1 MLCCQRQ
8 RKASKP
14 TSHRLRPVPSIYVDH
29 AATTPMSPA
38 AFSAMSDQLQ
48 QLGNPSSLHTH
59 GRATRKTL
67 EDAREAIAK
76 SIDCL
81 ASEVIF
87 TASGTEANNIA
98 LKGLLWN
105 GKKNGK
111 NVVVISAIEHHAIL
125 DPAQWLK
132 THEGAEIIE
141 VPVTSDGVID
151 LDFLRNL
158 VSQRSAEIAVISIMH
173 SNNETGVLQP
183 IGEIIEIAGDI
194 PVHTDA
200 VQSFSKIPLSYKSLG
215 VTALTLS
222 AHKVGG
228 PLGIGA
234 LILRR
239 AFEIP
244 ALLHGGGQER
254 EIRSGTLNA
263 PSIVAF
269 ATAANDSYD
278 AQKVSQLRDSFISGV
293 KALIPDAYIN
303 GEKSDRLPGI
313 VNVTFPGTQ
322 SDTLLLLLDGAQV
335 SASTGSACS
344 AGVHE
349 ASHVLLAMGHTE
361 ESAQSSL
368 RFSFGA
374 TSTQEDV
381 DFVLS
386 VLPDVISRGRAA
398 NK

>member
-1 MLCCQRQ
+1 
-8 RKASKP
+8 
-14 TSHRLRPVPSIYVDH
+14 
-29 AATTPMSPA
+29 MSE
-38 AFSAMSDQLQ
+38 QLQ

-59 GRATRKTL
+59 GRATRKSL

-76 SIDCL
+76 KIDCL

-98 LKGLLWN
+98 LKGLFWN
-105 GKKNGK
+105 GKRNGK
-111 NVVVISAIEHHAIL
+111 NLVVISSIEHHAIL
-125 DPAQWLK
+125 DPAQWLH
-132 THEGAEIIE
+132 THEGAEVIA
-141 VPVTSDGVID
+141 VPVTTDGVID
-151 LDFLRNL
+151 LAFLQKL
-158 VSQRSAEIAVISIMH
+158 VMERGDEIAVISIMH

-183 IGEIIEIAGDI
+183 LQEVVRIAGDI

-200 VQSFSKIPLSYKSLG
+200 VQSFTKTPLSYKNLG

-222 AHKVGG
+222 AHKIGG
-228 PLGIGA
+228 PLGVGA

-239 AFEIP
+239 AYEIP

-269 ATAANDSYD
+269 AAAVSDSYD
-278 AQKVSQLRDSFISGV
+278 ANKVRGIRDAFIAGV
-293 KALIPDAYIN
+293 KQMIPDAYIN
-303 GEKSDRLPGI
+303 GENSDRLPGI

-322 SDTLLLLLDGAQV
+322 SDTLLLLLDSVHV

-349 ASHVLLAMGHTE
+349 ASHVLLSMGHTE

>member
-1 MLCCQRQ
+1 
-8 RKASKP
+8 
-14 TSHRLRPVPSIYVDH
+14 
-29 AATTPMSPA
+29 MSE
-38 AFSAMSDQLQ
+38 QLQ

-67 EDAREAIAK
+67 EDAREVIAQK
-76 SIDCL
+76 VDCL

-98 LKGLLWN
+98 LKGLFWN
-105 GKKNGK
+105 GQKNGK
-111 NVVVISAIEHHAIL
+111 HVVVISAIEHHAIM
-125 DPAQWLK
+125 DPAHWLHS
-132 THEGAEIIE
+132 HEGAEVIE
-141 VPVTSDGVID
+141 VPVTLDGVTD
-151 LDFLRNL
+151 LDFLRAL
-158 VSQRSAEIAVISIMH
+158 VSDRGSDIAVISIMH

-183 IGEIIEIAGDI
+183 IEEIVTIAGDI

-200 VQSFSKIPLSYKSLG
+200 VQSFRKTQLSYKKSG

-222 AHKVGG
+222 AHKIGG

-239 AFEIP
+239 AYEIP

-254 EIRSGTLNA
+254 EIRSGTLNT

-269 ATAANDSYD
+269 ATAVNDSYEAD
-278 AQKVSQLRDSFISGV
+278 RVLTLRDSFISGV
-293 KALIPDAYIN
+293 KRLIPDAYIN
-303 GEKSDRLPGI
+303 GEKSARLPGI

-322 SDTLLLLLDGAQV
+322 SDTLLLLLDSAHV

-349 ASHVLLAMGHTE
+349 ASHVLLAMGHSDET
-361 ESAQSSL
+361 AQSSL

-374 TSTQEDV
+374 TSTQADV

-398 NK
+398 HK

>member
-1 MLCCQRQ
+1 M
-8 RKASKP
+8 
-14 TSHRLRPVPSIYVDH
+14 PSIYLDH

-38 AFSAMSDQLQ
+38 AFSAMSEQLQ

-76 SIDCL
+76 RIDCL

-87 TASGTEANNIA
+87 TASGTEANNSA
-98 LKGLLWN
+98 LKGLFWN

-111 NVVVISAIEHHAIL
+111 NVVVISTIEHHAIL
-125 DPAQWLK
+125 DPAHWLH
-132 THEGAEIIE
+132 THEGAEVIQ
-141 VPVTSDGVID
+141 VPVTSDGVVD
-151 LDFLRNL
+151 LEFLRTL
-158 VSQRSAEIAVISIMH
+158 VSNRGSEIGVISIMH

-183 IGEIIEIAGDI
+183 IDEIVRIAGDI
-194 PVHTDA
+194 PVHTDG
-200 VQSFSKIPLSYKSLG
+200 VQSFTKTPLSYKNSG
-215 VTALTLS
+215 VTALTIS

-239 AFEIP
+239 AYEIP

-254 EIRSGTLNA
+254 EIRSGTLNT

-269 ATAANDSYD
+269 ATAAKDSYE
-278 AQKVSQLRDSFISGV
+278 AEKVCELRDSFIAGI
-293 KALIPDAYIN
+293 KKLIPDAYVN
-303 GEKSDRLPGI
+303 GEKSPRLPGI

-322 SDTLLLLLDGAQV
+322 SDTLLLLLDAAQV

-349 ASHVLLAMGHTE
+349 ASHVLLAMGHSD

-368 RFSFGA
+368 RFSFGS
-374 TSTQEDV
+374 TSTQADV

-398 NK
+398 NR

>member
-1 MLCCQRQ
+1 M
-8 RKASKP
+8 
-14 TSHRLRPVPSIYVDH
+14 PSIYVDH

-38 AFSAMSDQLQ
+38 AISAISQQMQ
-48 QLGNPSSLHTH
+48 QLGNPSSLHSH
-59 GRATRKTL
+59 GRATRKAL
-67 EDAREAIAK
+67 EDAREVIAQQ
-76 SIDCL
+76 IDCL
-81 ASEVIF
+81 PSEVIF

-98 LKGLLWN
+98 LKGLFWN

-111 NVVVISAIEHHAIL
+111 NVIVISAIEHHAIL
-125 DPAQWLK
+125 DPAHWLQ
-132 THEGAEIIE
+132 THEGAEVIT
-141 VPVTSDGVID
+141 VPVNGDGVID
-151 LDFLRNL
+151 LENLHEL
-158 VSQRSAEIAVISIMH
+158 VSARGNEIAAISIMH

-183 IGEIIEIAGDI
+183 IKSVVEIAGDI

-200 VQSFSKIPLSYKSLG
+200 VQSFKKVPVSYKDLG

-222 AHKVGG
+222 AHKIGG

-269 ATAANDSYD
+269 ASAATEKYPTGE
-278 AQKVSQLRDSFISGV
+278 VLRLRDSFIAGIKSS
-293 KALIPDAYIN
+293 ITDAYIN
-303 GEKSDRLPGI
+303 GENSDRLPGI

-322 SDTLLLLLDGAQV
+322 SDTLLLLLDSAHV

-349 ASHVLLAMGHTE
+349 ASHVLLAMGHNETT
-361 ESAQSSL
+361 AQSSL

-374 TSTQEDV
+374 SSTQADV

-398 NK
+398 NNL